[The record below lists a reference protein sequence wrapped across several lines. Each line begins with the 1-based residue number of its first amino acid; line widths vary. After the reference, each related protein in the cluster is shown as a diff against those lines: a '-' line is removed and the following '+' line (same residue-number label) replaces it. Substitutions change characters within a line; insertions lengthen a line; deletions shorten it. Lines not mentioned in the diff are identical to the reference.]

1 MEREKTVLTLNLHHF
16 ERPVCKKKK
25 RFSQKSSVETT
36 RSLGLIGCPSAER
49 RSAESS
55 WKWPLVR
62 LVPVKLAHQ
71 LLLHGVLDGPPLPRA
86 GLQDQQVAEVNI
98 SRHHLQTAPRGSIY
112 DGLVL
117 QGRRRDGVLVF
128 IRFNRWTVNHMWLW
142 RGETGL
148 TWEDG
153 SRLTFSGVNYSLL
166 IVRKK
171 KRKISATLTFRL
183 VATNKTAAGNHR
195 PFLPDFFFT
204 AFKWK
209 SALFCVNSLFFS
221 SANTAS
227 KLRLLGFKKILRWKW
242 KTDGKFTLWV
252 HVQKKKRDE
261 KSDMPK
267 VKSGDLCPQKS
278 AR

>member
-1 MEREKTVLTLNLHHF
+1 MKIKPYFPPPHETEHSLGWSLNLNTPWRSGTYRNYGNVTSKVCQIQMEREKTVLTLNLHHF

-142 RGETGL
+142 RGETGPDAGR
-148 TWEDG
+148 W
-153 SRLTFSGVNYSLL
+153 FSFNLL
-166 IVRKK
+166 R
-171 KRKISATLTFRL
+171 
-183 VATNKTAAGNHR
+183 
-195 PFLPDFFFT
+195 
-204 AFKWK
+204 
-209 SALFCVNSLFFS
+209 C
-221 SANTAS
+221 
-227 KLRLLGFKKILRWKW
+227 
-242 KTDGKFTLWV
+242 
-252 HVQKKKRDE
+252 
-261 KSDMPK
+261 
-267 VKSGDLCPQKS
+267 
-278 AR
+278 

>member
-1 MEREKTVLTLNLHHF
+1 MMDSF
-16 ERPVCKKKK
+16 C
-25 RFSQKSSVETT
+25 
-36 RSLGLIGCPSAER
+36 
-49 RSAESS
+49 
-55 WKWPLVR
+55 
-62 LVPVKLAHQ
+62 
-71 LLLHGVLDGPPLPRA
+71 RA
-86 GLQDQQVAEVNI
+86 GGE
-98 SRHHLQTAPRGSIY
+98 TACWFLSGLT
-112 DGLVL
+112 DGLWTTCDC
-117 QGRRRDGVLVF
+117 DGV
-128 IRFNRWTVNHMWLW
+128 RQA
-142 RGETGL
+142 L
-148 TWEDG
+148 TREDG

-183 VATNKTAAGNHR
+183 VATNKTAAGNHS